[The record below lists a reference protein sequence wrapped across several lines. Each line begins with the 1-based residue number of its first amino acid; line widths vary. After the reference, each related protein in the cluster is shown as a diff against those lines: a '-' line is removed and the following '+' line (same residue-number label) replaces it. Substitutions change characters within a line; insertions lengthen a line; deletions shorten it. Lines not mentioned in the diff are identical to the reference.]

1 MLKLNILFQAKNVF
15 YLNCVIC
22 ISFAFKY
29 FFDLV
34 ISGFAVGGIYLGK
47 NLVQTL
53 IDSITATKDEVAL
66 AKLEIKLS
74 DVPEG
79 KTMLFK
85 WRGKPLYVRHRTDE
99 DIENMKST
107 NVAELRDPQHDA
119 DRTKDP
125 KWLVVIGVCTHLG
138 KTMLYDGLTVID
150 HA

>member
-1 MLKLNILFQAKNVF
+1 M
-15 YLNCVIC
+15 
-22 ISFAFKY
+22 
-29 FFDLV
+29 
-34 ISGFAVGGIYLGK
+34 
-47 NLVQTL
+47 QTL

-138 KTMLYDGLTVID
+138 KNMLYDGLTVID